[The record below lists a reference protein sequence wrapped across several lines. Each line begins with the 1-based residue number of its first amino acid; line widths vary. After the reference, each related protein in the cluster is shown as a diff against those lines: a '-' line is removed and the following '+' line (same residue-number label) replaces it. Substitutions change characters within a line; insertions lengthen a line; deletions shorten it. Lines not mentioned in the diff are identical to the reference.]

1 VVILITIIRY
11 LSNILTFVV
20 FVDIILSYFLD
31 PFHPVRRTLDSIVR
45 PMLEPIRRVMPRTG
59 MVDFSPLILI
69 ILIQV
74 VEFILIWIIG
84 SFL

>member
-1 VVILITIIRY
+1 VIILITIIRY

-20 FVDIILSYFLD
+20 FVDIIIGYFLD

-59 MVDFSPLILI
+59 MVDFSPLVLI

-74 VEFILIWIIG
+74 AEYVLIWVIG
-84 SFL
+84 SFT

>member
-1 VVILITIIRY
+1 MIILITIIRY
-11 LSNILTFVV
+11 LSNILTLVV
-20 FVDIILSYFLD
+20 FVDIIIGYFLD

-59 MVDFSPLILI
+59 MVDFSPLVLI

-74 VEFILIWIIG
+74 AEYVLIWVIG
-84 SFL
+84 SFT